1 MNSPA
6 AEETVLSSRSSG
18 LQVTSGLH
26 RFEVSARRY
35 LGDWF
40 QSAYSH
46 RPQNTAALRGELL
59 LEVFLV
65 PGVHCGQGRGEEDH
79 REERV

>member
-6 AEETVLSSRSSG
+6 AEETALSSQSSG

-26 RFEVSARRY
+26 RFEVFARRY
-35 LGDWF
+35 PGDWV
-40 QSAYSH
+40 QRAYSH

-59 LEVFLV
+59 EVFLV
-65 PGVHCGQGRGEEDH
+65 PGVHCGQGRGKEDH